1 MEDIVLI
8 RGTINKLIYH
18 NEDNGFIIAR
28 IEMQEPE
35 KKDTI
40 VVGKMATVSV
50 GETYDFKGKWNL
62 DSRYGWQFN
71 FEDYQIILPTT
82 LEGVRRYLGSGLIKG
97 VGPSTA
103 RKIVDHFGEKTLDII
118 EKFPEQLSEVEGI
131 AQKKIELIKRSWQ
144 DQREIKRVMLFLQS
158 YKITTGY
165 AVKIF
170 TQYGTKA
177 IEKLKENPYCLV
189 DDIFG
194 IGFKIADKIA
204 QNLGMKND
212 SPFRIRA
219 GIKYCLNENAG
230 QGNCFVCQGMLRQIT
245 AELLEISEDQVEKE
259 FGVLRKID
267 EIIIQNEQV
276 WLPIYFYAEKEVSQK
291 ISDLIRFPQQ
301 LTQIDIDYKITQL
314 EQKYKMIF
322 ADEQK
327 KAMKEV
333 LLHRVLILTGGPG
346 TGKTTTT
353 IGLIELFE
361 DLGLKIA
368 LAAPTGRAAKKLSEA
383 THRNAKTIH
392 RLLAYN
398 PRQKGF
404 TKNGQNPIRADVIIL
419 DEVSMIDIILM
430 NNLLRAVTEDTFLIM
445 IGDIDQLPSVGPGN
459 LLKDMIDSEVIP
471 IIRLT
476 HIFRQKEKSLII
488 VNAHRVNQGQ
498 YPIISNRGESDFY
511 FLKEEDPEQAAEKI
525 VHLCTTRLPRS
536 YHINPVSDIQV
547 LTPMYKGAVGADQ
560 LNQLMRNALNSSG
573 KSIKVGHQ
581 QYKINDKVMQIRNN
595 YDKEVFN
602 GDIGNIKEIDYEEQV
617 AKILFYHRMVEY
629 EFSELNELVLAY
641 AITVHKSQ
649 GSEYPVVIIPMLT
662 QHFLLLQ
669 RNLLYTAI
677 TRAKKLVIIVGTNKA
692 LWIAIK
698 NNKTV
703 QRNTFLKERLKEMVK
718 LAVDEQHLL
727 MPKF

>member
-1 MEDIVLI
+1 MEETVFIK
-8 RGTINKLIYH
+8 GTIKRLVYH
-18 NEDNGFIIAR
+18 NEENGFIIAR
-28 IEMQEPE
+28 IDEQEPE
-35 KKDTI
+35 QKETT
-40 VVGKMATVSV
+40 VVGKMASISI
-50 GETYDFKGKWNL
+50 GETYQFNGRWNL

-103 RKIVDHFGEKTLDII
+103 NRIVDKFGEKTLGII
-118 EKFPEQLSEVEGI
+118 EDNPERLNEIEGI
-131 AQKKIELIKRSWQ
+131 AAKRIKLIKKSWQ
-144 DQREIKRVMLFLQS
+144 EQKEIKRVMLFLQS

-170 TQYGTKA
+170 KQYGAKA

-194 IGFKIADKIA
+194 IGFKIADRIA
-204 QNLGMKND
+204 QNLGILKD
-212 SPFRIRA
+212 SPSRIRA
-219 GIKYCLNENAG
+219 GIKYCLSENAG
-230 QGNCFVCQGMLRQIT
+230 HGNCFVYFDEIIKIT
-245 AELLEISEDQVEKE
+245 AELLDTTEEQVEKE
-259 FGVLRKID
+259 CAVLNKSS
-267 EIIIQNEQV
+267 EIIIQNNQV
-276 WLPIYFYAEKEVSQK
+276 WLPLYFNAEKEVSKK
-291 ISDLIRFPQQ
+291 ISALIKFPQQ
-301 LTQIDIDYKITQL
+301 LTQIDIDSKINQL
-314 EQKYKMIF
+314 EQKYRIQF
-322 ADEQK
+322 AAEQK
-327 KAMKEV
+327 KAIKEV

-361 DLGLKIA
+361 DLGLKIV

-383 THRNAKTIH
+383 TQRNAKTIH

-398 PRQKGF
+398 PREKGF
-404 TKNGQNPIRADVIIL
+404 TKDETNPIRADVIIL
-419 DEVSMIDIILM
+419 DEVSMIDILLM
-430 NNLLRAVTEDTFLIM
+430 NHLLRAVTESTFLIL

-471 IIRLT
+471 VIRLT
-476 HIFRQKEKSLII
+476 HIFRQKEKSLIV
-488 VNAHRVNQGQ
+488 VNAHLVNQGKFPNLKGKQ
-498 YPIISNRGESDFY
+498 ERDFY
-511 FLKEEDPEQAAEKI
+511 FLKEEDPEKAAQKI
-525 VHLCTTRLPRS
+525 INLCTSRLPRS
-536 YHINPVSDIQV
+536 YHFSPLRDIQI
-547 LTPMYKGAVGADQ
+547 LTPMYKGAVGADK
-560 LNQLMRNALNSSG
+560 LNQLMREALNPGG
-573 KSIKVGHQ
+573 KTLKYGHQ

-602 GDIGNIKEIDYEEQV
+602 GDIGNIKEIDIEEQLIRV
-617 AKILFYHRMVEY
+617 LYYTRLVEY
-629 EFSELNELVLAY
+629 DFSELNELVLAY

-649 GSEYPVVIIPMLT
+649 GSEYPVVVIPMLT

-677 TRAKKLVIIVGTNKA
+677 TRARKMVVIVGTSKA

-703 QRNTFLKERLKEMVK
+703 KRNTFLKERLKEIEP
-718 LAVDEQHLL
+718 LTT
-727 MPKF
+727 

>member
-1 MEDIVLI
+1 MEESVLVK
-8 RGTINKLIYH
+8 GTIKRLVYH
-18 NEDNGFIIAR
+18 NEENGFIIAR
-28 IEMQEPE
+28 VDLQEPE
-35 KKDTI
+35 KKETT
-40 VVGKMATVSV
+40 VVGKMASISI
-50 GETYDFKGKWNL
+50 GETYQFKGRWHL

-71 FEDYQIILPTT
+71 FDDYQIILPTT

-103 RKIVDHFGEKTLDII
+103 NRIVEQFGEKTLEVI
-118 EKFPEQLSEVEGI
+118 EDYPEKLNEVEGI
-131 AQKKIELIKRSWQ
+131 AQKRIELIKKSWQ
-144 DQREIKRVMLFLQS
+144 EQKEIKRVMLFLQS

-170 TQYGTKA
+170 KQYGSKA

-204 QNLGMKND
+204 QNLGIEND
-212 SPFRIRA
+212 SQSRIRA

-230 QGNCFVCQGMLRQIT
+230 QGHCFVYYDAIIKMT
-245 AELLEISEDQVEKE
+245 AELLGIAEEQVERECAFLDNSK
-259 FGVLRKID
+259 
-267 EIIIQNEQV
+267 EIIVQDNQV
-276 WLPIYFYAEKEVSQK
+276 WLPQYFYAEKEVSQK
-291 ISDLIRFPQQ
+291 IAGLIRFPQQ
-301 LTQIDIDYKITQL
+301 LTQINIDLKIEQLEEKYKI
-314 EQKYKMIF
+314 KF
-322 ADEQK
+322 ATEQK
-327 KAMKEV
+327 KAIKEV

-361 DLGLKIA
+361 DLGLKIV

-383 THRNAKTIH
+383 TRRPAKTIH

-398 PRQKGF
+398 PRERGF
-404 TKNGQNPIRADVIIL
+404 TKDEKNPIRAGAIIL
-419 DEVSMIDIILM
+419 DEVSMIDILLM
-430 NNLLRAVTEDTFLIM
+430 NHLLKAVTENTFLIL

-471 IIRLT
+471 VIRLT
-476 HIFRQKEKSLII
+476 HIFRQREKSLIV
-488 VNAHRVNQGQ
+488 VNAHLVNQGK
-498 YPIISNRGESDFY
+498 YPILRGKQERDFY
-511 FLKEEDPEQAAEKI
+511 FLKEEDPEKAAEKI
-525 VHLCTTRLPRS
+525 IHLCTSRLPRS
-536 YHINPVSDIQV
+536 YHINPLRDIQI

-560 LNQLMRNALNSSG
+560 LNQLMRNALNPDG
-573 KSIKVGHQ
+573 KSLKYGYQH
-581 QYKINDKVMQIRNN
+581 YKINDKVMQIRNN

-602 GDIGNIKEIDYEEQV
+602 GDIGNIKEINLEEQV
-617 AKILFYHRMVEY
+617 IKVLFYSRIIEY
-629 EFSELNELVLAY
+629 DFSELNELVLAY

-649 GSEYPVVIIPMLT
+649 GSEYPVVVIPMLT

-677 TRAKKLVIIVGTNKA
+677 TRARKMVIIVGTNKA

-698 NNKTV
+698 NNKTFK
-703 QRNTFLKERLKEMVK
+703 RNTFLRERLKKMVP
-718 LAVDEQHLL
+718 LVT
-727 MPKF
+727 